1 MTIAQAF
8 CGGILRGILTDA
20 LKKSTVPIVR
30 EIATE
35 VEAQDP
41 QDLRTLAGAALTG
54 ASRAP
59 EAKKLFLEIA
69 EAAREARTIVG
80 GSK

>member
-1 MTIAQAF
+1 MIQNVF
-8 CGGILRGILTDA
+8 CGGLLRGILTDA

-41 QDLRTLAGAALTG
+41 QDLRTLAGAALVG

-59 EAKKLFLEIA
+59 ETRKLFLEIA
-69 EAAREARTIVG
+69 EAAREARTMVG